1 MTPLNSVGHRQ
12 PRIDALL
19 RVTGRAEYTGD
30 VKLPGMLY
38 ARLLRRPP
46 PPARSRSIDIS
57 KAAALPGVRA
67 ILTKDNCDTV
77 WSSGDTLG
85 QRKLFNN
92 PLRFTGEAVAA
103 IAASDRHVA
112 EEAMALI
119 QVDYEV
125 LPFVLDVDKALEEG
139 APEIHPGGNI

>member
-1 MTPLNSVGHRQ
+1 MTPLNTVGHRT

-38 ARLLRRPP
+38 ARVLRSPHP
-46 PPARSRSIDIS
+46 HARITNINTA

-67 ILTKDNCDTV
+67 ILTKDNTDTV
-77 WSSGDTLG
+77 WSGGDTLG

-103 IAASDRHVA
+103 VAAVDRHVA
-112 EEAMALI
+112 EEALLLI
-119 QVDYEV
+119 EVEYEV
-125 LPFVLDVDKALEEG
+125 LRESRATQ
-139 APEIHPGGNI
+139 AIA